1 MKITIKK
8 RFQKK
13 RNKTYNNKKNYF
25 THNNLIEKLRYFE
38 NIEENNCTYKYSL
51 SKVYNVNNS
60 IYYICADT
68 HCNGRLKIQYDFD
81 LNSKK
86 IEEFNIKE
94 IKLTKLHNIS
104 YEDHNNSI
112 TFFNSYF

>member
-1 MKITIKK
+1 M
-8 RFQKK
+8 
-13 RNKTYNNKKNYF
+13 
-25 THNNLIEKLRYFE
+25 LIDIIPKG
-38 NIEENNCTYKYSL
+38 
-51 SKVYNVNNS
+51 NS